1 MAQVITVRRLVTEL
15 VLRSKP
21 AERALAAYDKLWKNV
36 AKGAQ
41 DAARQVNAAAESM
54 AQTVD
59 RMATAARSVAPR
71 AGGGGGGGRRGADP
85 IEAATRRAN
94 VQAAK
99 EAGLAAGAKSVT
111 EATQALGRFASASD
125 KAKAKVADLSAQVER
140 NRREMVALKEQA
152 LKTGDADGTLAARMQ
167 GLAVATAKASGEL
180 REARQELRRVD
191 GGLIDAVKGAAN
203 LEARFGAIRVATGN
217 LISSGVQR
225 LGGALVDGLQGAA
238 GAAIKLESGMADV
251 AKVVDGLKT
260 PTGEV
265 TAEYTAMEAKILDLS
280 KTIAGPGAEGFAKIY
295 AAAGEAGIAKQD
307 LDQFAESAAKVSV
320 AFGISADEAGSG
332 MAKMRSGL
340 GLTQDEV
347 ESLAGTMNYLSNNM
361 AVNAKQAMEVVLTTG
376 GVGKAANVS
385 GQEVAGLGAAMI
397 AAGAQSDVAATASK
411 NYILALSSGTVA
423 TKAQRA
429 AFKSLGMDA
438 EEVARQFTGS
448 AEQRLKVQ
456 QDLLTKIG
464 QLSEDRRVS
473 VLSQLFGKESLGA
486 ISGIT
491 GNVEQFTK
499 AMQMA
504 TDTTAAA
511 SSVQNEYNVR
521 SKTTENAVALLK
533 ANIEALAIKFGQ
545 ALLPYINKVVEFLT
559 SPEGQE
565 WGAKAVAKAVEVV
578 TSFAEGIKTVVGG
591 IGSLIEV
598 LGPAGLAGAL
608 LALAG
613 PGGPFK
619 LVAIAGVA
627 MGAAIGNA
635 LYNVMNQTEIM
646 AGKMAALAAKARGI
660 ELAQKE
666 AELADQHAEG
676 EQVSREVR
684 QKKQAFDAA
693 EAWYERE
700 KKKRGGDKSGALLK
714 RRNAMEEAL
723 LSGRYQAGTTFEER
737 LAAFGGEAGA
747 GGGGGG
753 GGGAGG
759 MARFEQLVAARNRGA
774 LKPSEAKELRD
785 LSKSLDVAI
794 PKKPGHHKATKM
806 DTQLRAMDPAVRA
819 LVTRGGEADRGG
831 DLMVHDDALSKG
843 AFKAAAKHSGPGGVG
858 GLGGVGPGPN
868 ITNNYYN
875 TTVTVQQAI
884 DARSSAPVP
893 DNIRQAAQDAGRMA
907 GESVV
912 KFTGANRVL
921 ALKNSGGRL
930 TGA

>member
-1 MAQVITVRRLVTEL
+1 MAGVLRRLVTVIE
-15 VLRSKP
+15 LRSR
-21 AERALAAYDKLWKNV
+21 EALAGLKLYDRTWKAV
-36 AKGAQ
+36 AKGVDAAAAQ
-41 DAARQVNAAAESM
+41 IEKSADRAAAAMSRVSAGAAGVRAGAGGGAGGRGRGGGGAAGRAAAGPSAARQ
-54 AQTVD
+54 
-59 RMATAARSVAPR
+59 
-71 AGGGGGGGRRGADP
+71 
-85 IEAATRRAN
+85 
-94 VQAAK
+94 
-99 EAGLAAGAKSVT
+99 AGLAAGAAPISD
-111 EATQALGRFASASD
+111 ATKALGAFASASD
-125 KAKAKVADLSAQVER
+125 KAKASVKDLEAQVAR
-140 NRREMVALKEQA
+140 NRKEMAELRVQVA
-152 LKTGDADGTLAARMQ
+152 KTGDADGTLTERMRGLGDATRLAQVQLQGARR
-167 GLAVATAKASGEL
+167 TL
-180 REARQELRRVD
+180 REVD
-191 GGLIDAVKGAAN
+191 GGLIDTIKSTAN
-203 LEARFGAIRVATGN
+203 LGARFGALKVAAGN

-225 LGGALVDGLQGAA
+225 IGGAVADGLQAAA
-238 GAAIKLESGMADV
+238 GSAIKFESGMADV

-260 PTGEV
+260 PTGEI
-265 TAEYTAMEAKILDLS
+265 TAEYTAMESKILDLS

-295 AAAGEAGIAKQD
+295 AAAGEAGIAKED
-307 LDQFAESAAKVSV
+307 LNQFAESAAKVSV

-411 NYILALSSGTVA
+411 NYILALSSGSVA

-429 AFKSLGMDA
+429 AFKALGMDA
-438 EEVARQFTGS
+438 EEVAKQFTGS

-464 QLSEDRRVS
+464 KLSEDRRVS

-578 TSFAEGIKTVVGG
+578 TAFAEGIKTVVSGVG
-591 IGSLIEV
+591 TLIDV

-619 LVAIAGVA
+619 LVALAGIA

-646 AGKMAALAAKARGI
+646 ANKMAALHAKARGI

-666 AELADQHAEG
+666 AALSDMQAEG
-676 EQVSREVR
+676 AQVSHEER

-700 KKKRGGDKSGALLK
+700 KKKAGGDKLGALLK

-723 LSGRYQAGTTFEER
+723 LSGRYQAGTTFEQR
-737 LAAFGGEAGA
+737 LAAFGAEASA
-747 GGGGGG
+747 GGGAAGGG
-753 GGGAGG
+753 GG
-759 MARFEQLVAARNRGA
+759 MARFEQLVAARRRGK

-794 PKKPGHHKATKM
+794 PDKGGHKATKM
-806 DTQLRAMDPAVRA
+806 DKQLAAMDPRLRGL
-819 LVTRGGEADRGG
+819 LVQGGERDKGG
-831 DLMVHDDALSKG
+831 DLKVHDDILSRG
-843 AFKAAAKHSGPGGVG
+843 AFAAAGKAHGLGGISSGS
-858 GLGGVGPGPN
+858 GGVGPGPN
-868 ITNNYYN
+868 ITTHNYFN
-875 TTVTVQQAI
+875 TVNVNQSI
-884 DARSSAPVP
+884 DARSSAAVP
-893 DNIRQAAQDAGRMA
+893 ENIRSSANDAGQRAGQVVITGMDRARAMKQGGGRMA
-907 GESVV
+907 
-912 KFTGANRVL
+912 
-921 ALKNSGGRL
+921 
-930 TGA
+930 